1 VSSNDLGNRSSRHR
15 QAFRRFRRRFC
26 SLRALIGRHGRS
38 ASDASADAR
47 AAIGAIERLL
57 EAMES
62 EFQTLSQNLIDC
74 FTRSKSVAAEA
85 GAIPSMLGED
95 EGSGTASH
103 ALQEILGLAESMH
116 SRCGQASHLLGEVCD
131 STGHLQ
137 KGIESRRQFLSTFQ
151 VMQTMSQIEI
161 ARLGQEA
168 SDFGALGEEMTALA
182 VRIREETGR
191 IGDITGALGVS
202 ANEAANRARVIETTE
217 ERSLPEMTAGA
228 RHGLGALLASRGA
241 AAHASSGVAQR
252 YGNVSA
258 SVEQLVSSMQSHDI
272 ARQQLEHV
280 VEALRPIAAGD
291 VSGASRV
298 AALQVAHIWQARE
311 SFLEAANRIA
321 TSLENISQNVLAI
334 STEAATLLS
343 SDAQKQDVAHER
355 IREQDIAGILQALT
369 RFEASETNIA
379 AAAAS
384 VLNGI
389 REISGSVGEV
399 QAIGVRMQRI
409 ALNSSIQSSHLGETG
424 APLGVLADLAR
435 TLATDAESWAE
446 AVSQDLGVI
455 SDKGDALSA
464 IASQAAS
471 GGNVQIGA
479 AAQHMRRVL
488 TTLGERDGRGRERI
502 GLMEQHAHALRAKI
516 EAVGNSIAIEPRA
529 SELADESIRC
539 LQRTIAGTDN
549 ADFGPA
555 DLAELAARYTM
566 QSERDVHSRLTG
578 SAETVEMQVVAPA
591 PKQDDIELF

>member
-1 VSSNDLGNRSSRHR
+1 MG
-15 QAFRRFRRRFC
+15 RR
-26 SLRALIGRHGRS
+26 GRS

-47 AAIGAIERLL
+47 AAIAAIERLL

-74 FTRSKSVAAEA
+74 FTRSKNVAAEA
-85 GAIPSMLGED
+85 GAIPAMLGED
-95 EGSGTASH
+95 EGSGAAGH
-103 ALQEILGLAESMH
+103 ALQEILGLADGMH
-116 SRCGQASHLLGEVCD
+116 SRCGHASHLLGEVCD
-131 STGHLQ
+131 STWHLQ
-137 KGIESRRQFLSTFQ
+137 KGIDSRRQFLSTFQ

-182 VRIREETGR
+182 VRIREETSR

-202 ANEAANRARVIETTE
+202 AKEAANRARVIETTE
-217 ERSLPEMTAGA
+217 ERSLPEITAGA
-228 RHGLGALLASRGA
+228 RHGLDALLASRAA
-241 AAHASSGVAQR
+241 AAHASSGVAER

-258 SVEQLVSSMQSHDI
+258 SVEQLVSSMQCHDI

-280 VEALRPIAAGD
+280 VEALRPIADGD
-291 VSGASRV
+291 ACGASRV
-298 AALQVAHIWQARE
+298 ATLQVAHIWQARE
-311 SFLEAANRIA
+311 SFLEAASRIA
-321 TSLENISQNVLAI
+321 SSLESISQNVLAI
-334 STEAATLLS
+334 STEAATLLNG
-343 SDAQKQDVAHER
+343 DAQKQDQAHER
-355 IREQDIAGILQALT
+355 IREQDIEGILQALT
-369 RFEASETNIA
+369 CFEASETNIA

-455 SDKGDALSA
+455 SNKGDALSA

-471 GGNVQIGA
+471 GGNAQIGA
-479 AAQHMRRVL
+479 AAQHMRNVL
-488 TTLGERDGRGRERI
+488 TKLGERDGRGRERI

-578 SAETVEMQVVAPA
+578 SAETTAMQVVAA
-591 PKQDDIELF
+591 ASKQDDIELF

>member
-1 VSSNDLGNRSSRHR
+1 VSSTDLGNGPSRHR
-15 QAFRRFRRRFC
+15 QAFRRFRQRFC
-26 SLRALIGRHGRS
+26 SLRGLIGRRGRG
-38 ASDASADAR
+38 ACDASADAR

-85 GAIPSMLGED
+85 GAIPAMLGED
-95 EGSGTASH
+95 EGSGTAGD
-103 ALQEILGLAESMH
+103 ALQEILGLADGMH

-137 KGIESRRQFLSTFQ
+137 KGIDSRRQFLSTFQ

-202 ANEAANRARVIETTE
+202 ANEAANRARAIETSE
-217 ERSLPEMTAGA
+217 ERSLPEITAGA
-228 RHGLGALLASRGA
+228 RHGLDALLASRAA
-241 AAHASSGVAQR
+241 AAHASSGVAGR

-280 VEALRPIAAGD
+280 VEALRPIADGD
-291 VSGASRV
+291 ASGASRV

-311 SFLEAANRIA
+311 SFLEAAGRITA
-321 TSLENISQNVLAI
+321 SLENISQNVLAI
-334 STEAATLLS
+334 STEAATLLNG
-343 SDAQKQDVAHER
+343 DTQKQDEAHER
-355 IREQDIAGILQALT
+355 ITGQDIEGILQALT

-389 REISGSVGEV
+389 REISGSVDEV

-435 TLATDAESWAE
+435 TLATDAEAWAE
-446 AVSQDLGVI
+446 TVSQDLGVI
-455 SDKGDALSA
+455 SNKGDALSA
-464 IASQAAS
+464 IASQAAA
-471 GGNVQIGA
+471 GGNAQIGA
-479 AAQHMRRVL
+479 AAQHMRNVL
-488 TTLGERDGRGRERI
+488 TKLGERDGRGRERI

-566 QSERDVHSRLTG
+566 QSERDVHSKLTG
-578 SAETVEMQVVAPA
+578 SAETAEMQVVAAA
-591 PKQDDIELF
+591 PRQDDIELF